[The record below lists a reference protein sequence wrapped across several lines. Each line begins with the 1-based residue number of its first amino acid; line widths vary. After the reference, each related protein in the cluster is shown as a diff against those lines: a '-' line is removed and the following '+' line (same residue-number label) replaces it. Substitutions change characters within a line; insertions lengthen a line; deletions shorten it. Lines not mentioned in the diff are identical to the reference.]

1 MPLLGCHKLSQL
13 PPAKTWAAFYS
24 VLSHC
29 DGSGQDLL
37 GRAERDRRG
46 LRWEP
51 NGTFKGRFLGD
62 GVLFGA
68 LLKETRYEEKM
79 GLWVMASPREGPSA
93 SQPPLKAVAIF
104 SDCMFRVILGSQE
117 KISIEIFHV
126 PLAPIHALPHY
137 QAPPKKVPLLQ
148 AMNPHWHII
157 IPQSPWFTWK
167 FTLSI
172 PSWVNDTH
180 SMSLDKGIRSC
191 IHPEGIRASS
201 LPKSSSGSAFI
212 VLSPTLIVN
221 S

>member
-29 DGSGQDLL
+29 DGSGQDRL

-51 NGTFKGRFLGD
+51 IGTFKGMFLGD

-68 LLKETRYEEKM
+68 LLKETRYKEKM

-93 SQPPLKAVAIF
+93 SRPPLKAVAIF

-117 KISIEIFHV
+117 KISIEVFHV

-137 QAPPKKVPLLQ
+137 QAPPRRYLCYKRWTP
-148 AMNPHWHII
+148 I
-157 IPQSPWFTWK
+157 
-167 FTLSI
+167 
-172 PSWVNDTH
+172 DT
-180 SMSLDKGIRSC
+180 
-191 IHPEGIRASS
+191 
-201 LPKSSSGSAFI
+201 SSSPKVHGLLESLHSRALPEWMTPI
-212 VLSPTLIVN
+212 LWVWTKA
-221 S
+221 